1 MNTTKTA
8 MAKRYELAFLKLLS
22 TQPTWKQN
30 EIRSMASAS
39 IVSDR
44 LYDDFVQQ
52 VATLAESEG
61 EIFLTE

>member
-1 MNTTKTA
+1 